1 LFAESELFSI
11 IIIIGNYYTEI
22 IGGIGKMDNEL
33 QKKLDWMNAN
43 LNSILSNQAML
54 YEELHELKR
63 EFEEKKADKG
73 TSTIEESKIF

>member
-1 LFAESELFSI
+1 
-11 IIIIGNYYTEI
+11 
-22 IGGIGKMDNEL
+22 MDNEL